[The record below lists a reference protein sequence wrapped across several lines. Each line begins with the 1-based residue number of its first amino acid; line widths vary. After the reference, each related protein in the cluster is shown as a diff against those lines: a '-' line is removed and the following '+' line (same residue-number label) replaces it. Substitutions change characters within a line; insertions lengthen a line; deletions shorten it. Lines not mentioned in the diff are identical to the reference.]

1 MIRSVTRP
9 RAGFGDEQKTEL
21 YEPSCDTPS

>member
-9 RAGFGDEQKTEL
+9 RAGFGDEQKAEL
-21 YEPSCDTPS
+21 YEWFDQIVP